1 MLWVFVILGAL
12 TLVAVLFGM
21 LKSWAGRRSL
31 VFIDL
36 TSLVLVMAAWGMGHQ
51 DTMGRVALA
60 AAITLEVLAWM
71 VGRDSVVESTGG
83 ARAVVEAFDANG
95 EPVAFG
101 EPVDESEFGDDESGE
116 DDDRAREAIDSPISA
131 GPSSANTAKAESL
144 EASMIGLG
152 QGAVCVRTIALL
164 AQPYHLTPDVFLAS
178 LKRAGLRAAQIVR
191 SDDASVP
198 TYIAYE
204 GVRFGVDVS
213 EVPFDRTVMAR
224 ALARESIGSNL
235 RDACKSH
242 AAFFAV
248 DVAFD
253 HQTPRAWV
261 ARYLTAAHVA
271 LNEFAPVVAM
281 LLTESATVVAAGQL
295 RGLLNKLDGSPSTA
309 ADLCVVNRSFKLDEA
324 NGGFDLLDTLGLT
337 TFGLPDL
344 QLILRGAATIEEAS
358 LTRDALCEQFLSG
371 GCHLLHGTD
380 LVDEREIAWRVSYRR
395 SAFDPD
401 REVVQLIEQGRDTT
415 RPLNYEAEQKDQSNN
430 ISFDKDVAGGQIDTQ
445 NDTASDDANI
455 PYDNRG
461 MMP

>member
-36 TSLVLVMAAWGMGHQ
+36 TSLVLVMAAWSLGHQ
-51 DTMGRVALA
+51 STLGRVALA

-71 VGRDSVVESTGG
+71 VGRDNQIELTDNEGRADHVV
-83 ARAVVEAFDANG
+83 DIHG
-95 EPVAFG
+95 EPVTYG
-101 EPVDESEFGDDESGE
+101 EPVDEAELGDEYDG
-116 DDDRAREAIDSPISA
+116 DQDDRAHLPGTSEGSLNSSPGTNEQAEA
-131 GPSSANTAKAESL
+131 L

-152 QGAVCVRTIALL
+152 QGAVCVRTMALL
-164 AQPYHLTPDVFLAS
+164 ARPYHLTPDVFLAS
-178 LKRAGLRAAQIVR
+178 LKRAGLRAAHIVR
-191 SDDASVP
+191 SDDESVP

-213 EVPFDRTVMAR
+213 ETPLDRMVMAR
-224 ALARESIGSNL
+224 VLARESIDGAL
-235 RDACKSH
+235 REACKAH
-242 AAFFAV
+242 AAYFAV

-253 HQTPRAWV
+253 HQTPRALV

-271 LNEFAPVVAM
+271 LSEFAPVVAM

-295 RGLLNKLDGSPSTA
+295 RALLERLNGSPATA
-309 ADLCVVNRSFKLDEA
+309 AELCVVNRSFKLDEA

-344 QLILRGAATIEEAS
+344 QLILRGVATMDEAA
-358 LTRDALCEQFLSG
+358 LTRDALCERFLNE

-401 REVVQLIEQGRDTT
+401 REVVQLIEQGRAERSLSSNGNNAIPID
-415 RPLNYEAEQKDQSNN
+415 EAPANSDADGAANVEQEE
-430 ISFDKDVAGGQIDTQ
+430 
-445 NDTASDDANI
+445 ASATEQTEE
-455 PYDNRG
+455 
-461 MMP
+461 

>member
-36 TSLVLVMAAWGMGHQ
+36 TSLVLVMAAWSLGHES
-51 DTMGRVALA
+51 TFGRVALA

-71 VGRDSVVESTGG
+71 VGRDTDVEATDGDNP
-83 ARAVVEAFDANG
+83 AVEAFDANG

-101 EPVDESEFGDDESGE
+101 EPVDEAEF
-116 DDDRAREAIDSPISA
+116 DDDYAAADGAMTTGDLSTTSQHSQTHA
-131 GPSSANTAKAESL
+131 DDTESL

-164 AQPYHLTPDVFLAS
+164 ARPYHLTPDVFLAS
-178 LKRAGLRAAQIVR
+178 LKRAGLRAAHIVR
-191 SDDASVP
+191 SDDESVP

-224 ALARESIGSNL
+224 VVARESIGSGL

-242 AAFFAV
+242 AAYFAV

-253 HQTPRAWV
+253 HQTPRALV

-281 LLTESATVVAAGQL
+281 LLTDSATVVAAGQL
-295 RGLLNKLDGSPSTA
+295 RGLLNKLDGSPTTA
-309 ADLCVVNRSFKLDEA
+309 AELCVINRSFKLDEA

-344 QLILRGAATIEEAS
+344 QLILRGVATMDEAS
-358 LTRDALCEQFLSG
+358 LTRDALCEQFLSN

-380 LVDEREIAWRVSYRR
+380 LVDERDIAWRVSYRR

-401 REVVQLIEQGRDTT
+401 REVVQLIEQGRAERQVSNEDDAT
-415 RPLNYEAEQKDQSNN
+415 PIDEASAES
-430 ISFDKDVAGGQIDTQ
+430 DVAVEQEE
-445 NDTASDDANI
+445 ASATERTDES
-455 PYDNRG
+455 
-461 MMP
+461 

>member
-36 TSLVLVMAAWGMGHQ
+36 TSLVLVMAAWSLGHQ
-51 DTMGRVALA
+51 STMGRVALA

-71 VGRDSVVESTGG
+71 VGRDQQVELAESES
-83 ARAVVEAFDANG
+83 EAADAIDAHG
-95 EPVAFG
+95 EPVTYG
-101 EPVDESEFGDDESGE
+101 EPVNEAELGDEFDGDHNDGSHQAGNSPSKVNSSPTTTEQ
-116 DDDRAREAIDSPISA
+116 AEA
-131 GPSSANTAKAESL
+131 L

-152 QGAVCVRTIALL
+152 QGAVCVRAMALL
-164 AQPYHLTPDVFLAS
+164 ARPYHLTPDVFLAS

-191 SDDASVP
+191 SNDDSVP

-213 EVPFDRTVMAR
+213 EAPLERSVMAR
-224 ALARESIGSNL
+224 VLARESIDSAL
-235 RDACKSH
+235 RDACKAH
-242 AAFFAV
+242 AAYFAV

-253 HQTPRAWV
+253 HETPRALV

-271 LNEFAPVVAM
+271 LSEFAPVVAM

-295 RGLLNKLDGSPSTA
+295 RALLERLDGSPASA

-344 QLILRGAATIEEAS
+344 QLILRGAATMDEAA
-358 LTRDALCEQFLSG
+358 LTRDALCEQFLG
-371 GCHLLHGTD
+371 EGCHLLHGTD

-415 RPLNYEAEQKDQSNN
+415 RSLDHEAGRQGESTN
-430 ISFDKDVAGGQIDTQ
+430 ILFDKDVSDGQVGTQ
-445 NDTASDDANI
+445 NDTASDDANF
-455 PYDNRG
+455 PHDNRG